1 MDDWPFKYSNG
12 DFNLD
17 AFYKVPEVNIPSYL
31 NRFFKAETIKGLP
44 NHPRYE
50 VFNLVKVIDLHPNS
64 RLYARRFNPI
74 SFYIQSEYESFN
86 LLDMTSLEVKPHWQL
101 SSTIDGSLL
110 YRLVINII
118 SLDDGGY
125 RAWFSHKTRKEILSL
140 RTQLFK
146 WLYLNPV
153 VDAHLFRSF
162 CYSLDPFL
170 DWSFD

>member
-50 VFNLVKVIDLHPNS
+50 VLTFVKVIDLHPNS

-86 LLDMTSLEVKPHWQL
+86 PLDT
-101 SSTIDGSLL
+101 TSLL

-162 CYSLDPFL
+162 CYSLDPCL